1 MKRRGALGLT
11 IVVGGGALI
20 IGVPMLM
27 VMVLMG
33 GSADLGG
40 VCAPGSGS
48 IALAADTADG
58 QLDEQQLANASAI
71 VSEGYRMAVPSRA
84 ILVALAVA
92 HQESGFRNYANDG
105 QGGDLASDQR
115 GIEESLQ
122 LPHEA
127 VGSDHGSLGV
137 FQQQWPWWGS
147 MPELMDPATS
157 AQKFYLRLLDVA
169 DWQEMNVTEAGQAVQ
184 KSAYPDAYA
193 DDVTLAA
200 EILDGAQPEG
210 DSAQTA
216 AYFGATAGGGCGST
230 ASFTGAVAFPLAR
243 WAQYEDLQNYGNAG
257 SHWES
262 THTGTDLSTACGT
275 TVLAATDGVVTVR
288 TDQAWAGRWLVEIS
302 TGSGSVMTWYAHM
315 QAISV
320 RTGDRVA
327 AGQEIGAVGDL
338 GNATGCHLH
347 FEVHPDGG
355 DTTVNPT
362 DWLQENVGHSSV
374 TPVLGGQGGSE
385 ITDEAATLL
394 TGVVPLTLPPE
405 QARSQVRYLLAQKP
419 DVLVLQRVANRDV
432 RGIVGALP
440 GPWAVWQPRG
450 HKGDSAIV
458 WDSSKFTTTAHGAQL
473 GVGGER
479 DARWMAWAKLESDQ
493 GTLPVVALDMPA
505 DAPRGS
511 SVRDPFQD
519 MTRNYQELFDTMSD
533 AGYPPVAGG
542 QWAHRLDGASG
553 PWSSA
558 HSLHQVGLT
567 TNWQVGDACPTTRGG
582 NGRVDG
588 FAFNPAYLQ
597 AIDQGCLAP
606 HFSDHRPV
614 WVALAPS

>member
-1 MKRRGALGLT
+1 
-11 IVVGGGALI
+11 
-20 IGVPMLM
+20 
-27 VMVLMG
+27 
-33 GSADLGG
+33 
-40 VCAPGSGS
+40 
-48 IALAADTADG
+48 
-58 QLDEQQLANASAI
+58 
-71 VSEGYRMAVPSRA
+71 MAVPRRG

-105 QGGDLASDQR
+105 QGGDLAPDQR
-115 GIEESLQ
+115 GIDESLQ

-157 AQKFYLRLLDVA
+157 AQKFYLRLLDVPG
-169 DWQEMNVTEAGQAVQ
+169 WQQMSVTEAGQAVQ
-184 KSAYPDAYA
+184 RSAYPDAYA
-193 DDVTLAA
+193 DDASLAA
-200 EILDGAQPEG
+200 AILDGAPPEG

-216 AYFGATAGGGCGST
+216 AYFGATAGGGCAST

-243 WAQYEDLQNYGNAG
+243 WAQYDDLQNYGNAG

-275 TVLAATDGVVTVR
+275 PVLAATDGVVTVR
-288 TDQAWAGRWLVEIS
+288 TDQAWAGNWLVEIS

-320 RTGDRVA
+320 RTGDRVS

-355 DTTVNPT
+355 DATVDPT
-362 DWLQENVGHSSV
+362 HWLQENVGHSSV
-374 TPVLGGQGGSE
+374 TPVLSGHGRTE
-385 ITDEAATLL
+385 LTAEAATLL
-394 TGVVPLTLPPE
+394 TGTVPPALSPE
-405 QARSQVRYLLAQKP
+405 RARAQIRYLLAQKP
-419 DVLVLQRVANRDV
+419 DVLLLQGVADRDV
-432 RGIVGALP
+432 PGIVGALP
-440 GPWAVWQPRG
+440 GTWAVWQPSG
-450 HKGDSAIV
+450 GKGDSAIV
-458 WDSSKFTTTAHGAQL
+458 WDSSKFTATAHGAEL
-473 GVGGER
+473 GVGGKG

-505 DAPRGS
+505 DGLSGAPIRK
-511 SVRDPFQD
+511 PFQE
-519 MTRNYQELFDTMSD
+519 MTRNYQELFDTMND

-542 QWAHRLDGASG
+542 QWTRRLDGASG

-558 HSLHQVGLT
+558 HALHQVGLT
-567 TNWQVGDACPTTRGG
+567 TNWQSGSPCPTTSAGG
-582 NGRVDG
+582 GKVDG
-588 FAFNPAYLQ
+588 FAFNPTYLQ
-597 AIDQGCLAP
+597 AIDQGCLGSP
-606 HFSDHRPV
+606 LLRPSARLGRAGAELMTPDLV
-614 WVALAPS
+614 QELMEEMTDAR